1 MTVRELYSRLQSM
14 IDRNSKFGDIKVF
27 CGINEI
33 EWAWLISDG
42 DKINW
47 VELSL
52 MKTKEEVADESKNGL

>member
-14 IDRNSKFGDIKVF
+14 IDRNSKFGDLKVF
-27 CGINEI
+27 CGVNVV

-42 DKINW
+42 DKIDR

-52 MKTKEEVADESKNGL
+52 MMTKEEVADE